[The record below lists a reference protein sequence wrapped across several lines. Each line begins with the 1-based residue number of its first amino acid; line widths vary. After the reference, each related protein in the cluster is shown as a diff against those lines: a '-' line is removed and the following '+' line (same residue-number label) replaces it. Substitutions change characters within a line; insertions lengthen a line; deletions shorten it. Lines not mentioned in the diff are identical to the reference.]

1 MGDLRELLW
10 GLAVCDRTAEE
21 LARELTQIPG
31 SIVEVEA
38 KAQAARETIEQERKT
53 LEEAEHTGRVKE
65 RELQDCE
72 AQRAKFQ
79 SQTAMVKTN
88 AEYTA
93 LLNEVDGLA
102 ARISQ
107 VEEEI
112 LIAMETA
119 DQISARI
126 ETVRREQTQ
135 IEQDLLRQ
143 AEQLRERMAAVKDE
157 IDARTKQREELLA
170 RVSPEI
176 KAHYER
182 IRAVRGSA
190 TGQIQGQSC
199 AACHRE
205 VPPERINR
213 VLAGELQTCPTCQR
227 ILVAEEA

>member
-53 LEEAEHTGRVKE
+53 LEEAEQTGRVKE

-72 AQRAKFQ
+72 AKRAKFQ

-93 LLNEVDGLA
+93 LLHEVDGLA

-143 AEQLRERMAAVKDE
+143 AEQLRERMEAVKDE

-176 KAHYER
+176 KARYER
-182 IRAVRGSA
+182 IRAARGAA
-190 TGQIQGQSC
+190 TGRIQGESC

-205 VPPERINR
+205 VPPEMINR

-227 ILVAEEA
+227 ILVVGEA

>member
-10 GLAVCDRTAEE
+10 GLAVCDRTAAE
-21 LARELTQIPG
+21 LARELTRIPG

-38 KAQAARETIEQERKT
+38 KAQAARETIEQERKS
-53 LEEAEHTGRVKE
+53 LEEAEHTRRVKE

-72 AQRAKFQ
+72 AKRDKFQ

-93 LLNEVDGLA
+93 LLHEVDGLT

-119 DQISARI
+119 DQILARI

-143 AEQLRERMAAVKDE
+143 AGQLRERMEAVKDE

-182 IRAVRGSA
+182 IHAVRGIA

-213 VLAGELQTCPTCQR
+213 VLAGEMQTCPTCQR
-227 ILVAEEA
+227 ILVVGEA